1 MWSLL
6 LTLTRL
12 AVGRSTDTKQYICG
26 RKGLQSKIAC
36 AEKLACYAILLACYA
51 MLLACYA
58 MLLACTLLI
67 LDWHGMSFGL
77 LINWRSVL
85 SNKGRLCQ
93 LHSNQLQIFEVC
105 HCLVRVNELLQRQCQ
120 RQLFI

>member
-1 MWSLL
+1 MWSHL

-51 MLLACYA
+51 MLLAC
-58 MLLACTLLI
+58 TLLI
-67 LDWHGMSFGL
+67 LDLHGMSFGL
-77 LINWRSVL
+77 LINGRSVL
-85 SNKGRLCQ
+85 FNKGRLCQ